1 MWELLI
7 GLMVAVFVGRYII
20 KGYSPTGVLM
30 VGGLLLLVISAL
42 MGHSVLPEGAK
53 STGWNTT
60 DIVEYVKI
68 LLMSRGGD
76 LGMMIMMLCGFAAY
90 MTHIGANDVVVRLAS
105 RPLRMINSPYILM
118 VAAYI
123 LACLMS
129 LAVSSA
135 TGLGVLLMATLFP
148 IMVNVG
154 ISRGAAAAICAS
166 PAAIILSPTSGDVV
180 LAAQAANMPLVDF
193 AFKVTLPISIAAIVA
208 MAVAHFFWQRYL
220 DKRDTSELVGAVDS
234 NKDDVVETN
243 APAFYAILPFTPI
256 IGVLIFDGKWGPNLH
271 IITILV
277 ICMLLTALIETVRNR
292 SGKIVFAGLD
302 VAYRGMADAF
312 ANVVMLLVAAGV
324 FAQGLSTVGFIS
336 SLIGLAQNFGSG
348 SIIMMLV
355 LVVITVLAAMTT
367 GSGNAS
373 FYAFVE
379 LIPKLAAKMGI
390 NPEYLVIPM
399 LQASNLGRTISP
411 VSGVI
416 VAVAGMAKI
425 SPFEGVKRTSV
436 PVLVGLIVVI
446 VATEILVPVR

>member
-193 AFKVTLPISIAAIVA
+193 AFKVTLPISLAAIVA

-425 SPFEGVKRTSV
+425 SPFEVVKRTSV